1 MRAEDNAKNKAK
13 EPCGKA
19 KGKRQKAKGKS
30 AGSHIEDKWLK
41 WIGVTRKKTL
51 AIRFAF
57 CLLVFAFCL
66 LPFIFSFPLTN
77 GLAMQKGED
86 KSALAAAGFPKL
98 AEDYLNDLYARHPT
112 LAAASGLH
120 AWDGL
125 LEDFSSAAIGDEVA
139 AIKKFQARL
148 QKIPPLELGLSDIF
162 DYQILASNM
171 QSRLLELERIK
182 SFERNPNIYNDV
194 VSGALLQIA
203 SFEYAPLDSRLRHVI
218 AKEKLVPRLLDAATA
233 NVRNTPAVYLKVAI
247 ENCKGTLDFVQND
260 LPKAFAPVKDA
271 KLQADFKKSTK
282 AAGDALA
289 KYLKHLREM
298 KPDSAATFAIGREN
312 YEAKL
317 RYDEGIDIPVDT
329 LLKIA
334 NRELTKTQE
343 EFRKTAARID
353 AKRPTQAVWA
363 DIQRDH
369 PKAGTLVQEAGKQLD
384 ELVKFITERQI
395 VTLPTDQKPLVAAS
409 PDFMR
414 WSTASMWSPG
424 AFERSSVQARY
435 LITDVDPKWSEQQ
448 KEEYLGSINYPQLWT
463 TSIHEAYPGHFVQ
476 GMYLRQVTSPVRKSS
491 AIAPGSFVEGWAHY
505 TEQMMFEEGFG
516 NGDPKLKM
524 GQLADALLR
533 LCRFVVGIREH
544 TDGMTV
550 EQATRFFM
558 ENAYMGE
565 TPSRMEAER
574 GTFDPTYLVY
584 TVGKLAILK
593 LRDDYRR
600 YRGKEFSLQEFHDKL
615 LANGNAPLWV
625 HRQLLMPG
633 DKGKLLE

>member
-1 MRAEDNAKNKAK
+1 MARAM
-13 EPCGKA
+13 
-19 KGKRQKAKGKS
+19 S
-30 AGSHIEDKWLK
+30 
-41 WIGVTRKKTL
+41 
-51 AIRFAF
+51 FAF
-57 CLLVFAFCL
+57 CLLSFAFCL
-66 LPFIFSFPLTN
+66 PATG

-86 KSALAAAGFPKL
+86 KSAIAAADFPKL
-98 AEDYLNDLYARHPT
+98 AEEYLNDLYSRHPT
-112 LAAASGLH
+112 MAAASGLH

-125 LEDFSSAAIGDEVA
+125 LEDFSGAAVNDEIST
-139 AIKKFQARL
+139 IKKFQTRL
-148 QKIPPLELGLSDIF
+148 QKIPPLELVLSDIF

-171 QSRLLELERIK
+171 KSRLLELEQIK
-182 SFERNPNIYNDV
+182 SFERNPGVYNDV
-194 VSGALLQIA
+194 LSGALLQIA
-203 SFEYAPLDSRLRHVI
+203 SFDYAPLDSRLRHII
-218 AKEKLVPRLLDAATA
+218 AKERLTPHFLEAARA
-233 NVRNTPAVYLKVAI
+233 NVRNAPAVYLKVAI
-247 ENCKGTLDFVQND
+247 EGFQGTLNFVQTD

-282 AAGDALA
+282 AAAEALA
-289 KYLKHLREM
+289 KYLKHLQET
-298 KPDSAATFAIGREN
+298 KPDPAATFAIGKEN

-334 NRELTKTQE
+334 KRELTKTQD

-353 AKRPTQAVWA
+353 AKRDAQAVWA

-369 PKAGTLVQEAGKQLD
+369 PKAGTLVEEASKQLD
-384 ELVKFITERQI
+384 ELVKFITEKRI
-395 VTLPTDQKPLVAAS
+395 VTLPAEQKPIVAPT

-414 WSTASMWSPG
+414 WSTASMSTPG

-435 LITDVDPKWSEQQ
+435 LITDVDPQWTEKQ
-448 KEEYLGSINYPQLWT
+448 KEEYLASINYEQLWT

-476 GMYLRQVTSPVRKSS
+476 GMYLRQVTSPVRKTS

-505 TEQMMFEEGFG
+505 TEQMMIEEGFG
-516 NGDPKLKM
+516 NNDPKLKM

-533 LCRFVVGIREH
+533 LCRYVVGIREH
-544 TDGMTV
+544 TDAMTV
-550 EQATRFFM
+550 DQATRFFM

-565 TPSRMEAER
+565 TPSRIEAER